1 MLKLIFLG
9 IGFILLFEGIIYFLL
24 ARKINIMLEIIS
36 SYDPEKIQFI
46 SSILII
52 LGLCIIYFTFRN
64 YETVI

>member
-24 ARKINIMLEIIS
+24 ARKINIMLEIIN
-36 SYDPEKIQFI
+36 SYEQEKIQFI